1 VRRLG
6 FILACGAVLGVATN
20 ATPALAGKL
29 GAAAHVRTVEVKAA
43 QGHVAAAVAAVHR
56 AGGRVT
62 VRRGQ
67 LMQAQVPPRRLA
79 AVRRATAVAGVGPA
93 YTGHADN
100 IISQGVYRT
109 GADALQVAGITGK
122 GIRVA
127 ILDLGFGANWQRREG
142 TELPPA
148 SQIDA
153 VVSFDKTT
161 GQPGV
166 AGLSSSDK
174 PTGHGESVAEVVH
187 DMAPGARLTLVN
199 YHTELE
205 FVQAVDWLI
214 NGPNGKPRVDIVVHS
229 NSFLDGPF
237 DGTGMTAQE
246 VDKARAAGILWVNSV
261 GNYAHRHWEGAAIG
275 DRDGD
280 GYADLGAP
288 HENGVHFVKKEGDG
302 VGVTLYWSHCTVGSA
317 PVPATSVGYEL
328 QVTDAN
334 DVHPLVLARGVRDA
348 TRPLES
354 TGFIPAADGTYA
366 VRARMLTPGAVCTI
380 EIFGGGLDLG
390 TEATVPSSVPTPG
403 DAAGSLS
410 VGATNWVDDS
420 LADYSSQGP
429 TQDGRMKPDMVA
441 PASTLVS
448 PGIAMVGTS
457 ASAPHVGGA
466 AALLMQEARQAGQP
480 WDAGTITKE
489 LESQALDM
497 GPPGPD
503 NAYGYGRLR
512 LDLTPPAI
520 VATTPAANA
529 IVHGTI
535 RLGLFAADAGTLDWS
550 SVSIDGQPAIQ
561 APGDLGQPFSTRI
574 LADGAH
580 TALFT
585 VRDMAGNS
593 TQLAVPFVVDNTPPL
608 ISRSFAAR
616 TVAGGPL
623 DVTVED
629 AGPGDGQVRIRIVD
643 STGLVLR
650 SSVIPLHTVNG
661 TATLRIPVPPGARG
675 RLRIRVDAVDGAG
688 NLAVPLGA
696 TLQAAPRPPP

>member
-6 FILACGAVLGVATN
+6 FILACGAVLGFASPV
-20 ATPALAGKL
+20 PALAGKI
-29 GAAAHVRTVEVKAA
+29 GAAAHVRTVEVKATA
-43 QGHVAAAVAAVHR
+43 GHVAAAVAAVHR

-62 VRRGQ
+62 TRQGA
-67 LMQAQVPPRRLA
+67 LMQAQLPPKQLV
-79 AVRRATAVAGVGPA
+79 AVRRAAAVAGVGPA
-93 YTGHADN
+93 YSGHADA

-122 GIRVA
+122 GIRIG

-166 AGLSSSDK
+166 AGLSSNDK

-214 NGPNGKPRVDIVVHS
+214 NGPNGKPRVDILVHS

-237 DGTGMTAQE
+237 DGTGLTAQA
-246 VDKARAAGILWVNSV
+246 VDRARAAGILWVNSV
-261 GNYAHRHWEGAAIG
+261 GNYAHRHWEGDDIG

-280 GYADLGAP
+280 GYADIGAP

-302 VGVTLYWSHCTVGSA
+302 VGVTLYWSHCRIGSA
-317 PVPATSVGYEL
+317 PVPDTSVSYEL

-334 DVHPLVLARGVRDA
+334 DAHPLVLARGVRDA

-354 TGFIPAADGTYA
+354 TGFIPSADGTYA
-366 VRARMLTPGAVCTI
+366 VRAKVLTPGSVCTL

-390 TEATVPSSVPTPG
+390 SEATVPSSVPTPG

-410 VGATNWVDDS
+410 AGAVNWVDDS

-429 TQDGRMKPDMVA
+429 TQDGRMKPDIVA
-441 PASTLVS
+441 PASTTVS
-448 PGIAMVGTS
+448 PGVAMVGTS

-466 AALLMQEARQAGQP
+466 AALLMQEARRANQP
-480 WDAGTITKE
+480 SDAGTITKE
-489 LESQALDM
+489 LESEALDM

-503 NAYGYGRLR
+503 NSYGYGLLR
-512 LDLTPPAI
+512 VDVTPPSI
-520 VATTPAANA
+520 LATTPAANA
-529 IVHGTI
+529 IVHGTV

-561 APGDLGQPFSTRI
+561 APGNLGVPYSTRA
-574 LADGAH
+574 LADGPH

-593 TQLAVPFVVDNTPPL
+593 AQLAVPFEVDNTPPQ

-616 TVAGGPL
+616 AVTGAPLVITV
-623 DVTVED
+623 DD
-629 AGPGDGQVRIRIVD
+629 AGPGEGEVRVRIVD
-643 STGLVLR
+643 STGLLLR
-650 SSVIPLHTVNG
+650 STVAPLRMVNG
-661 TATLRIPVPPGARG
+661 AATVRIPIPPGALG

-688 NLAVPLGA
+688 NAAVPLGA
-696 TLQAAPRPPP
+696 TLQAAPRHP